1 MELMGPSTLASTITK
16 HLLNFPFNFTDGD
29 DEKLRNFLMHHHFT
43 DSCDEPTNYN
53 FDYFIRLQIFHK
65 FYFRNFKSENISE
78 YSSTSSSNH
87 FLNINNSI
95 GYNHGFHISKIG
107 KNDNI
112 DGHWNDDSF
121 NYTLLNSE
129 EQTHADPRQAHNSN
143 DISHASYD
151 EPTASYINTFLLT
164 YIPLIIYIV
173 GVLGN
178 SLSLSVLVRKRMRRV
193 STYTYLSVMSV
204 VDTLVLTMGLLQL
217 WIGERSNLGWLRDQ
231 SNVACKTLN
240 VFSYSMS
247 DLSVWLIIAVTV
259 ERFIAVCHPLRAAS
273 MCRRRIALKVMMVLS
288 ILAFTVNGHF
298 IWTAELKESSEMF
311 STYEI
316 TEEGTNLCSS
326 VKKSRCMAAGGHED
340 FIQKYWPWVDAIF
353 YSFLPFV
360 VIISLNCM
368 IIRRVMVAKRR
379 RWKMISQSSVSVN
392 RSDATSAH
400 LHQHQLNARFKNNH
414 PTARGLHSSQHR
426 HQAKLTHQSASRL
439 SSGKQASRMEQN
451 ETNRML
457 SIMLLTISF
466 AFILMTLPRN
476 IYFLFVYW
484 SNYSKH
490 SELLSSPGSADED
503 ALGKNISSSEGGA
516 GIYNDDQSHTHANL
530 LLASTLTEMLMF
542 LNHSSNFFLYCATGQ
557 KFRMELKKM
566 LLSWRSCLSSAL
578 CHLLSCFPSS
588 HTTACK
594 KNNGAPCFKCFVKTK
609 QDSAVFKSNHDIK
622 RTNSMCYK
630 IQQLNMHL
638 MKYSCQSH
646 CLGGGD
652 KNNWSIQKRSSH
664 TDDGASNPE
673 RSACYHTVVSL
684 CESPQKFVRELQAM
698 LNCLAMLA
706 MPVLFYKTSIETPTE
721 ENFQHEDFRFGIV
734 CLLGS
739 MNCQI
744 ELKWKLTL
752 SK

>member
-1 MELMGPSTLASTITK
+1 MEILKQATLAPMIKK
-16 HLLNFPFNFTDGD
+16 HLPSFLLNFIDKDNET
-29 DEKLRNFLMHHHFT
+29 LNTFLLHNSFT
-43 DSCDEPTNYN
+43 DSCEKPNN
-53 FDYFIRLQIFHK
+53 KIFDRLVQMELIYIFHTK
-65 FYFRNFKSENISE
+65 SEKCKIKLYRNFTENINFLIDNKE
-78 YSSTSSSNH
+78 YASSRIKIDSYNKNLVKYSHTY
-87 FLNINNSI
+87 
-95 GYNHGFHISKIG
+95 GYHCSYL
-107 KNDNI
+107 
-112 DGHWNDDSF
+112 DGNSF

-129 EQTHADPRQAHNSN
+129 EQTHADPRQAYNSN

-151 EPTASYINTFLLT
+151 EPTASYINTFILT

-193 STYTYLSVMSV
+193 STYTYLSVLSV

-273 MCRRRIALKVMMVLS
+273 MCRRRTALKVVSL
-288 ILAFTVNGHF
+288 LFLLLLTVNAHF
-298 IWTAELKESSEMF
+298 IWTTELKEFSEMF

-368 IIRRVMVAKRR
+368 IIRRVMVARRR

-400 LHQHQLNARFKNNH
+400 LHQHQLNARFKKIFHKEQKEISNFGSMEVCQKQQKQQYHKRIPNSLLDGIYCKSNNH
-414 PTARGLHSSQHR
+414 FCSPITTAQIAVSTTETLLNQKIKNPHFPVLYSPVLYSPQCSTAHELHTLHHQTKLIHQTTSTLSLTDRTSS
-426 HQAKLTHQSASRL
+426 K
-439 SSGKQASRMEQN
+439 EQN
-451 ETNRML
+451 ETKCML

-466 AFILMTLPRN
+466 AFIIMTLPRN
-476 IYFLFVYW
+476 IYFILVYW
-484 SNYSKH
+484 SNSH
-490 SELLSSPGSADED
+490 AGSAMHDVASGNRTD
-503 ALGKNISSSEGGA
+503 GYNKSE
-516 GIYNDDQSHTHANL
+516 ILENEEFRTHANL

-566 LLSWRSCLSSAL
+566 LFPWKSCLSSAL
-578 CHLLSCFPSS
+578 CRLLCCFPSRYPNVVKNKNKNAVCKYCKE
-588 HTTACK
+588 TENKTEADK
-594 KNNGAPCFKCFVKTK
+594 KNRSKNENATKCNTV
-609 QDSAVFKSNHDIK
+609 
-622 RTNSMCYK
+622 
-630 IQQLNMHL
+630 QQLEMHAVESVDVTR
-638 MKYSCQSH
+638 K
-646 CLGGGD
+646 
-652 KNNWSIQKRSSH
+652 
-664 TDDGASNPE
+664 TDAGNLHD
-673 RSACYHTVVSL
+673 RDMHDL
-684 CESPQKFVRELQAM
+684 
-698 LNCLAMLA
+698 
-706 MPVLFYKTSIETPTE
+706 
-721 ENFQHEDFRFGIV
+721 
-734 CLLGS
+734 
-739 MNCQI
+739 
-744 ELKWKLTL
+744 
-752 SK
+752 